1 MKLIPLLLTL
11 GMLAVSGWAQ
21 DAKPEDN
28 LWERS
33 FIQHNEPYDPELVK
47 KAEAGDA
54 AAQTSLGVMYAEGYK
69 PFPQDYKVA
78 VKWFTKSAKQN
89 NVEAQI
95 SLGFCY
101 YKGKGVTKDYKEAVK
116 WITKS
121 AEQGNMEA
129 QIVLGTCY
137 FKGIGVTQDGKEA
150 AKWRAKAAE
159 QKEANAKEQLEKLK
173 SK

>member
-1 MKLIPLLLTL
+1 MKLIPLLLL
-11 GMLAVSGWAQ
+11 VGLLAVSGWAE

-28 LWERS
+28 FWDRS
-33 FIQHNEPYDPELVK
+33 FIRHTEPYDSRDPELVK

-69 PFPQDYKVA
+69 PFPQDYKEA
-78 VKWFTKSAKQN
+78 VKWFTKSAEQD

-101 YKGKGVTKDYKEAVK
+101 FKGKGVTKDYKEAVK
-116 WITKS
+116 WFTKS
-121 AEQGNMEA
+121 AEQGFPPA
-129 QIVLGTCY
+129 
-137 FKGIGVTQDGKEA
+137 KEA
-150 AKWRAKAAE
+150 
-159 QKEANAKEQLEKLK
+159 LEKLK